1 MPSLASMIR
10 LLITAAL
17 LPLFLGID
25 PVSAAPVR
33 LVDERP
39 AAVKRIRPDT
49 LLVDFGR
56 VAFGNLRVTPP
67 DGTSGSVTFH
77 FGEASADGRVNRKP
91 PGSVR
96 YHRVEAPLKA
106 GQASVIAPPPDARN
120 TNTSGKAHPP
130 AILTPASWGVVTPF
144 RWVEI
149 EGWTGP
155 ESPEFFIRQSGYA
168 ATWQDDAADFRSS
181 DPLLDRIWDLCRHSI
196 KATTF
201 AGVYVD
207 GDRERIPYEADAYL
221 NQLSHY
227 ATDPDKRMARDTFD
241 HLMKHGTWPTEW
253 APHLVFMAHAD
264 WLHTGDTAWLAPRFD
279 ALKSKLL
286 SERAGPDGLIV
297 SEQKHIKREDIV
309 DWPPG
314 ERDGYVFTPLNT
326 VVNAFHLRSLR
337 LMEEMAAAL
346 GRGAEAEGFRDREAR
361 VRAVFHQRF
370 FDPAAGLYRDGADT
384 AHTSLHANL
393 FPLAFGLVPEADRPK
408 IASWLASRGMRC
420 SVYPAQYLIDAL
432 FENERGDDALR
443 LMMAPGDR
451 SWRHMVESGTTIT
464 WEAWDQKYKPNQDW
478 NHAWGAAPANLLPT
492 HVLGAR
498 PLAPGWKRALIR
510 PHSAGLT
517 HASGRIPTAR
527 GPLTVSWKRESSFHL
542 TVELPPGTSARVEL
556 PVSGSSGTVL
566 LNQKAVPAR
575 RSGNRWVLEQ
585 EITGKATLEAR

>member
-1 MPSLASMIR
+1 MHRIL
-10 LLITAAL
+10 TAAVL
-17 LPLFLGID
+17 LVATIVTID
-25 PVSAAPVR
+25 AAPVR
-33 LVDERP
+33 LVDEKP
-39 AAVKRIRPDT
+39 ASVQRIRPDT

-56 VAFGNLRVTPP
+56 VAFGNLRITPP
-67 DGTSGSVTFH
+67 AGAAGRVTVH

-96 YHRVEAPLKA
+96 YHRVEATLEAGKPL
-106 GQASVIAPPPDARN
+106 VIAPPADKRN
-120 TNTSGKAHPP
+120 TNTSGKSHPP
-130 AILTPASWGVVTPF
+130 AILTPATWGVVTPF

-155 ESPEFFIRQSGYA
+155 DSPAGFIRQAGYA

-227 ATDPDKRMARDTFD
+227 ATDPDKQMARDTFD

-264 WLHTGDTAWLAPRFD
+264 WLHTGDAAWLGPRFD
-279 ALKSKLL
+279 SLKSKLL
-286 SERAGPDGLIV
+286 SERAGPDGLIT
-297 SEQKHIKREDIV
+297 SADKHIKREDIV

-326 VVNAFHLRSLR
+326 VVNAFHLRALR
-337 LMEEMAAAL
+337 LMEEMATGL
-346 GRGAEAEGFRDREAR
+346 GRTAEAAGFREREAR
-361 VRAVFHQRF
+361 VRTVFQQRF
-370 FDPAAGLYRDGADT
+370 FDPAKGLYRDGAAT
-384 AHTSLHANL
+384 EHTSLHANL
-393 FPLAFGLVPEADRPK
+393 FPLAFGLVPDADRQK
-408 IASWLASRGMRC
+408 IAAWLVGRGMRC
-420 SVYPAQYLIDAL
+420 SVYPAQYLMDAL
-432 FENERGDDALR
+432 FENERGEDALR

-451 SWRHMVESGTTIT
+451 SWRHMVESGTTLT

-492 HVLGAR
+492 YVLGAR
-498 PLAPGWKRALIR
+498 PLSPAWKRTLIR
-510 PHSAGLT
+510 PHPGGLSQ
-517 HASGRIPTAR
+517 ASGKIPTAA
-527 GPLTVSWKRESSFHL
+527 GPLMVSWKRGATFQL
-542 TVELPPGTSARVEL
+542 DIGLPPGVLAKVELPATGTRGAVTLNGKSISARRV
-556 PVSGSSGTVL
+556 GS
-566 LNQKAVPAR
+566 
-575 RSGNRWVLEQ
+575 RWIVDQ
-585 EITGKATLEAR
+585 DISGKATLEVR